1 MRGFDI
7 NKVVILKGK
16 RSITK
21 FKLIIMEISIFLAK
35 FWGWLLVI
43 ICLIFLL
50 RKKVLLEEVFRLVE
64 DKSFALFSG
73 YLALI
78 VGLVTV
84 ILHNLWVADWRVVIT
99 IFGWTSLIKGI
110 VRISFP
116 EIPQK
121 LVPTFKNKP
130 GLTQILLIIAILLGA
145 WLIWM
150 SC

>member
-1 MRGFDI
+1 
-7 NKVVILKGK
+7 
-16 RSITK
+16 
-21 FKLIIMEISIFLAK
+21 MEISIFLAQ

-43 ICLIFLL
+43 LCLIFLL
-50 RKKVLLEEVFRLVE
+50 RKKVLSEELFRLVE
-64 DKSFALFSG
+64 DKGFALFSG

-84 ILHNLWVADWRVVIT
+84 ILHNVWVADWRVVIT
-99 IFGWTSLIKGI
+99 IFGWISLIKGI
-110 VRISFP
+110 MRIGFP

-130 GLTQILLIIAILLGA
+130 ILTQILLVLAVLLGA
-145 WLIWM
+145 WLIWV